1 LVIDAF
7 VHAIGTQI
15 FRRQPAILADVMR
28 RIAVL
33 FVIMFVFVITS
44 AAAQTSVSVR
54 AVRVQQRLEI
64 DGVLEESLYREV
76 APVSDFVQVEPE
88 AGSPATERTET
99 WIAFDD
105 DYVYVSFRAWDS
117 QMERLVATEMR
128 RDHGNIWQGN
138 DIIVFV
144 FDTFFDRRSSIS
156 FTVNPLGGRAD
167 GQVVNER
174 QYNADWNPIWTLK
187 TGRFDGGW
195 TLEAALPFKSLRYRT
210 GASQVWGF
218 NAMRVKRSKN
228 EISTLARVPPSQGQQ
243 GVEQP
248 SFAATLVGI
257 EAPARR
263 ASLDLK
269 PYVTSSASTDRSVSA
284 GTNGKG
290 IDYGFDA
297 KYAVT
302 QNLAADLTYKT
313 DFAQVEA
320 DQQQVNLTRFS
331 LFFPEKREFFL
342 ENQGTFSFGGVSVG
356 SVNAV
361 SSDAPILFY
370 SRRIG
375 LNGGRQVPIEG
386 GGRLTGRAGRYSIGV
401 LNIQTGTEEKSN
413 ARPAN
418 FSVVRLKRDLLRRS
432 SIGMIVTNRSAGAAG
447 PEANRACGVDG
458 TFAFFDNLQINTY
471 WARTES
477 EGQPAARPR
486 REDASY
492 RGHLEF
498 TGDRY
503 GMQLERL
510 AIGAQFN
517 PEIGFVRRTD
527 IVRDYAQFRFSPR
540 PRGRSAIRKY
550 VYQASLEYLENG
562 AGRLATRIRSGELL
576 LDFQNSDR
584 VSVSYANT
592 FDVVPEPSRIGG
604 AQVPTGAYGFDSVR
618 VAYNT
623 SQQRTLSANLSAEH
637 GTFYGGHRTTLTVAR
652 GRVPITNQFS
662 VEPTYSFNRMRRPER
677 VLQSHLAGSRVT
689 YTMTPLMFMSALVQ
703 FNSETHAVSTNAR
716 LRWEYQP
723 GSELFVVYNDERDT
737 TSRGFPALSSRALI
751 VKVNRLFR
759 F

>member
-1 LVIDAF
+1 MNNR
-7 VHAIGTQI
+7 VHVKTRANSA
-15 FRRQPAILADVMR
+15 RKPAILADVVR

-33 FVIMFVFVITS
+33 VTLIVFFVIHS
-44 AAAQTSVSVR
+44 AAAQTHVTVK
-54 AVRVQQRLEI
+54 AVRVQQPLQI
-64 DGVLEESLYREV
+64 DGALDESLYREV
-76 APVSDFVQVEPE
+76 AAVSDYVQVEPD

-99 WIAFDD
+99 WLAFDD
-105 DYVYVSFRAWDS
+105 DHVYVSFRAWDS
-117 QMERLVATEMR
+117 QMDRLVATEMR

-138 DIIVFV
+138 DIIVFI

-156 FTVNPLGGRAD
+156 FTVNPLGGRSD

-174 QYNADWNPIWTLK
+174 QYNADWNPIWELK

-195 TLEAALPFKSLRYRT
+195 TLEAALPFKSLRYRA
-210 GASQVWGF
+210 GAAQVWGF

-257 EAPARR
+257 EAPSRH

-269 PYVTSSASTDRSVSA
+269 PYVTSSASTDRTVSA
-284 GTNGKG
+284 GAHDKG

-302 QNLAADLTYKT
+302 QNLAADLTYRT

-361 SSDAPILFY
+361 TSDAPILFY

-386 GGRLTGRAGRYSIGV
+386 GGRLTGRAGRYSIGL

-413 ARPAN
+413 ARPTN
-418 FSVVRLKRDLLRRS
+418 FTVVRLKRDLLRRS
-432 SIGMIVTNRSAGAAG
+432 SVGMIVTNRSAGAAG
-447 PEANRACGVDG
+447 TRTNRAYGVDG

-477 EGQPAARPR
+477 QAQRTAPSR
-486 REDASY
+486 RDDASY

-540 PRGRSAIRKY
+540 PRGRSAVRKF

-562 AGRLATRIRSGELL
+562 ASRLDTRIRNGEFM

-592 FDVVPEPSRIGG
+592 FDVVPVPSRIGG
-604 AQVPTGAYGFDSVR
+604 AQVQPGAYQFDSVR
-618 VAYNT
+618 VGYNT

-662 VEPTYSFNRMRRPER
+662 IEPTYSFNHMRRPEG
-677 VLQSHLAGSRVT
+677 VLQTHLSGSRIT
-689 YTMTPLMFMSALVQ
+689 FTMTPLMFVSALVQ
-703 FNSETHAVSTNAR
+703 FNSETHAVSTNMR
-716 LRWEYQP
+716 LRWEYRP

-737 TSRGFPALSSRALI
+737 ASRGFPALNSRAFI
-751 VKVNRLFR
+751 IKVNRLFR